1 MEPNLMNYGYPPT
14 YHQLQGQANSFDQI
28 QPISHLSP
36 EIPLLSNGIQHQT
49 VSSTQSSSSSDFSD
63 QFVVIKTEDDEDKLQ
78 LQQQQTQLHP
88 QRPQYLPS
96 IFNTHPY
103 QSMAPISWENNFNY
117 HQYQYNPM
125 AYHHQLPPLDHRLM
139 QQPPISYSGAAMHH
153 HAYATNG
160 TLPSFHH
167 QQQHQSPLYDEAIQ
181 SSPNMEM
188 SLGIHSSE
196 QEQQQ
201 LQLQQQ
207 PPPIN
212 INEG

>member
-1 MEPNLMNYGYPPT
+1 MNYGYPPT
-14 YHQLQGQANSFDQI
+14 YHQLQGQTSPFDQI

-63 QFVVIKTEDDEDKLQ
+63 QFVLIKSEDDEDKLQ
-78 LQQQQTQLHP
+78 QQTIHA

-139 QQPPISYSGAAMHH
+139 QQPPISYSGAAMHP
-153 HAYATNG
+153 HAYASNG
-160 TLPSFHH
+160 TLPSF

-188 SLGIHSSE
+188 SMGIHSAE
-196 QEQQQ
+196 QQQQQQQ
-201 LQLQQQ
+201 LQFQQQ
-207 PPPIN
+207 PIN